1 MNQPTSRRRGPI
13 PPTSASGRPRA
24 TGAAAGAARRPDRGA
39 ALEQYRQRAG
49 IYDLELL
56 LFEPLREI
64 AIDRLHLRRGDT
76 VIDVGCGTGLSFERL
91 RAGVGAQGRIIGI
104 EQSPDMLALAR
115 ERVRRS
121 GWRNVAL
128 IGAPAEEAELTVR
141 ADAALFH
148 FTHDILRKPAAV
160 ANVVDH
166 LKPGAHVVACG
177 LQWTRRWLLPVN
189 LAVWTAALHS
199 VTTLEGLDRPWSH
212 LSARVGRLRVEP
224 MMMGGVYVASG
235 SCRPQPRPAAGQAPG
250 SQQQQTTQP
259 DSEFSA
265 DP

>member
-1 MNQPTSRRRGPI
+1 M
-13 PPTSASGRPRA
+13 
-24 TGAAAGAARRPDRGA
+24 
-39 ALEQYRQRAG
+39 RQ
-49 IYDLELL
+49 
-56 LFEPLREI
+56 I
-64 AIDRLHLRRGDT
+64 AIERLHLRRGDT

-115 ERVRRS
+115 DRVRRNH
-121 GWRNVAL
+121 WRNVTL
-128 IGAPAEEAELTVR
+128 VGAPVEDAALNGR

-189 LAVWTAALHS
+189 VAVWTAALHS

-212 LSARVGRLRVEP
+212 LSARTGRLRVEP

-235 SCRPQPRPAAGQAPG
+235 AYRPPPAQAAPEPP
-250 SQQQQTTQP
+250 QAEADT
-259 DSEFSA
+259 DSGLSDA
-265 DP
+265 P

>member
-1 MNQPTSRRRGPI
+1 MNQPISRPRGARRPALA
-13 PPTSASGRPRA
+13 SARPRA
-24 TGAAAGAARRPDRGA
+24 ARAAAGPAARPDRTA

-56 LFEPLREI
+56 LFEPLRGI
-64 AIDRLHLRRGDT
+64 AIERLRLRRGDT
-76 VIDVGCGTGLSFERL
+76 VIDVGCGTGLSFEKL

-115 ERVRRS
+115 DRVRRNH
-121 GWRNVAL
+121 WRNVTL
-128 IGAPAEEAELTVR
+128 IGAPVEDAGLTGQ

-166 LKPGAHVVACG
+166 LRPGAHVVACG

-212 LSARVGRLRVEP
+212 LAARTGRLGVEP

-235 SCRPQPRPAAGQAPG
+235 SLRPRPPAPQAAEISGAP
-250 SQQQQTTQP
+250 
-259 DSEFSA
+259 
-265 DP
+265 